1 MPFSSL
7 RLKATSEDEHY
18 AVYNY
23 FNQQLHKPVVA
34 YGDAFVDDET
44 QFYCSHV
51 LKIALTQT
59 VKLFYCWHLTAFT
72 QKVCHAIYADNFP
85 GSVFDP

>member
-1 MPFSSL
+1 V
-7 RLKATSEDEHY
+7 ATSEDEHY

-23 FNQQLHKPVVA
+23 FNKQLHKPVVA

-44 QFYCSHV
+44 HFYCSHV

-59 VKLFYCWHLTAFT
+59 VKLFCFWLLTAFI
-72 QKVCHAIYADNFP
+72 QKGCHRLSMPIISRLYF
-85 GSVFDP
+85 